1 MTVPSATSDTI
12 VLEAGGSRVE
22 IRPALGGSIG
32 ALRLGARDWLL
43 RDAPGPSTTGPPG
56 VANDGAGA
64 DGATRGGGY
73 VECLP
78 TVAACT
84 VDVPGV
90 GAVALPGGG
99 ELWTQHAATERLP
112 DAAGAGAA
120 AAVTRW
126 AGTRLRY
133 AFARTVT
140 VGADGAVRMDY
151 ALTSEAAE
159 PFPFLWSAR
168 ARLAFPPDTRLDLP
182 VAARVRVAAQHGV
195 ELGGEL
201 AEHRWPV
208 LRVGSAGATPF
219 GPREVDFTRP
229 ALAPRRFGDGGRA
242 DYACALCFDLPRGS
256 AGRAVRLG
264 VEQGG
269 ARLELEVDPGE
280 VPSFA
285 LHLDHGGRPGARAV
299 VFAPGLGVPDALDAA
314 LGRWGGA
321 QWLAPGETRRWAL
334 TWRGRAAPVS

>member
-1 MTVPSATSDTI
+1 MTVPPATSDTI

-32 ALRLGARDWLL
+32 SLRLGGREWLL
-43 RDAPGPSTTGPPG
+43 PDGRAPRRDAPPNAAG
-56 VANDGAGA
+56 DGAA
-64 DGATRGGGY
+64 RDGAVAGGY
-73 VECLP
+73 AECLP
-78 TVAACT
+78 TVAACA
-84 VDVPGV
+84 VEVPGV
-90 GAVALPGGG
+90 GAVELPEGG
-99 ELWTQHAATERLP
+99 ELGAQHAATERLP
-112 DAAGAGAA
+112 GDAGAA

-126 AGTRLRY
+126 AGARLRY
-133 AFARTVT
+133 ALSRTVT

-168 ARLAFPPDTRLDLP
+168 PRLAFPPDTRLDLP

-195 ELGGEL
+195 DLGGEL

-208 LRVGSAGATPF
+208 LRVGAAGATPF

-229 ALAPRRFGDGGRA
+229 ALAPRRFGDGGGA
-242 DYACALCFDLPRGS
+242 AYACTLFLDLPRAS

-264 VEQGG
+264 VEQES

-280 VPSFA
+280 VPAFA
-285 LHLDHGGRPGARAV
+285 LRLDHGGGSGAAAIG
-299 VFAPGLGVPDALDAA
+299 FAPCLGAPDALDAA
-314 LGRWGGA
+314 LGGWGGG